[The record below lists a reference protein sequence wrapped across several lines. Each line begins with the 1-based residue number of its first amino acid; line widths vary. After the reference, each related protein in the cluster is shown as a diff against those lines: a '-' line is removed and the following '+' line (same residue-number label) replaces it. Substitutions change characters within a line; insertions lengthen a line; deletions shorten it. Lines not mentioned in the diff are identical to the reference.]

1 MSENDGLEVTQ
12 REDARRQ
19 GLENA
24 SVPNGREIGTRKLL
38 QLSRSAFHEITRF
51 HAWVRGRAAG
61 RKLAVTGPLEWLF
74 DNYYIVLREYRRA
87 SSALAGYRLASV
99 QKQDKAA
106 VPYIFQLA
114 MNFCTSR
121 AYALDEPALRAYFEG
136 AGQARDFTG
145 DEIFLLPDMFR
156 LAIIFGVRDECRR
169 LRAAL
174 NAGARPEDARVMQN
188 AVLSLKMLDG
198 LDMSEY
204 TEILSQTERTL
215 ARDAVYPRMT
225 QTSRWHY
232 RARLKRLAKQN
243 GMSMKAQAEAL
254 VREVNAD
261 PELDLGAVLKART
274 DRRAPKIMYFVI
286 YIFSA
291 LVIAVLPAALLRSA
305 GVGLLLFL
313 PALEVSRRLADALAA
328 KMVDDTYLPRLDFE
342 KGIPDDAR
350 TCVAVSLL
358 LGQGSAA
365 KIYGRLELLYNKN
378 RDDNLLFGV
387 VADFGESD
395 SEYESGDDAVL
406 EQAADAV
413 GRLNAKY
420 GDRFFLLVRRRTY
433 CETQRKFIGWERKRG
448 SVIELV
454 RYMKGEKTTHG
465 TVAGAVSLLPGCRYT
480 IVLDADTALPIDGA
494 KELVSIAAHPAN
506 RPVIDENRRRV
517 VSGYGLIAP
526 AVRSELVSDN
536 DTFFSKLYAGLSGV
550 ETYNNTSFELYQDVF
565 GEGIFSGKGIF
576 HNDVFYELLADS
588 LPENMILS
596 HDLLEG
602 SVIRTGHASDIRVY
616 DSVPKDMV
624 SYYKREHRWIRGDW
638 QLLKM
643 LPSPALGWLDRFKI
657 LDNLRRSLNAPFFI
671 LILLSSLFL
680 SPVKSAVLLSILIV
694 IYLFPIFATFVKQL
708 FFGIVLKGNVRYYS
722 GAMPPVFT
730 MLWTTLAELVF
741 LPYAAVNALDAIVR
755 ALYRLFVSKKHLLD
769 WVTAAQAEQEKPAS
783 LWGYA
788 KRMAVS
794 VLLSALV
801 LAGVLVRL
809 FVAGGAPGFA
819 EWLMLV
825 ISLLWL
831 CAPVLACLLAK
842 QKKQAPRPL
851 TDEANANL
859 LEYAKKMW
867 QYYADFLTEDDN
879 YLLPDNY
886 QETPSVGLARR
897 TSPTNI
903 GFSLLAVLSA
913 RDFHFVTTAT
923 MGDYLEKIYAS
934 LCRLDRYR
942 GHFYNWYD
950 TANAEPLAPR
960 YVSTVDS
967 GNLSV
972 CLSTLCS
979 GLEEYAEEDAR
990 IPGLI
995 QGFSALESEAD
1006 YGFLYNPAKKLF
1018 HIGFDVQA
1026 QTLTENYYDLY
1037 MSESRLTSYYL
1048 TARGEVPL
1056 KHWRALSRLVVE
1068 HRGHF
1073 GFKSWTGTMFEYFM
1087 PYLFLPAYRHTQ
1099 TFEALSFAL
1108 EAQEDRVR
1116 GKRGVPFGIS
1126 ESGFYAFDAA
1136 LNYQYKAFGVSRI
1149 GLKRDLNSE
1158 LVISPYSTFLT
1169 LPFAP
1174 EKSYANLMEMEKLG
1188 FTGKYGFYEA
1198 IDYTPARTGGRAC
1211 VVRSFMAHHIGMSL
1225 LSVANLL
1232 MDNIVQRR
1240 FCANP
1245 HMRAYDELLQEKLP
1259 EKVLVYNMPDDTP
1272 RKVTTHHY
1280 ESPVL
1285 AVHSIRPFAPYV
1297 GALSNGSYTAVL
1309 SDSGF
1314 GFSQYDG
1321 RTVTRYRKS
1330 VTENGKG
1337 IYFALQSGSSR
1348 LSLSAAPLFQNPQNY
1363 STEFEDSQVVYRA
1376 SNNVFS
1382 TRIRATVHDAYAAE
1396 IREIK
1401 IKNNTNKKK
1410 FVTLLAY
1417 FEPVLWEYENEAAHP
1432 AFASLSMEAQRI
1444 ENENAV
1450 LFHRRPRGQK
1460 DPHLYLCAGFCRPDV
1475 SASFETTRDYVFGRA
1490 SKSGDL
1496 MRAFRMNFTG
1506 VKKAC
1511 LDAAFAAKLT
1521 FELDA
1526 KESRKFLFA
1535 MVCDTDAGR
1544 AVDAFRAIRRDSY
1557 PEIQRRYL
1565 ETARHML
1572 AECDMTETELQL
1584 ERAVLPR
1591 LIYRLAETPVDRA
1604 AACEKTQADLWKY
1617 GVSGDDPI
1625 LLVRIY
1631 EAEDVP
1637 KIIPYLK
1644 VFHLLK
1650 HKHIACELVLLYEE
1664 GGQYDRPVHTGIQ
1677 EVLRQYGL
1685 EKYAAARGGI
1695 ILCNLQSAEDEALFY
1710 TASSYVVDYKRERTP
1725 EHCERDRAAVPALP
1739 APAAE
1744 TGLQIRY
1751 PTVCGGFVEDGFAVT
1766 DKQAF
1771 PTRPPWCNILSN
1783 YRFGTVVS
1791 DSSLGYTYA
1800 LNASQFRITP
1810 WYNDAVSDNYG
1821 EKLYMKY
1828 KGEIYDVIAGASA
1841 AFYRGYAEYVCAA
1854 GDVRVRTTVFVP
1866 SGEQCK
1872 TICIEAENSA
1882 GEPADV
1888 SFCYGADLVLGQTFH
1903 KDDRMIRIEEKDGVL
1918 YARNP
1923 YHTEYGTGVVY
1934 LTGFK
1939 ADAVGISKLAFLCGE
1954 YEDARRMVSG
1964 EEPFAYCMK
1973 RLSLP
1978 AGGKERTVFVLG
1990 FSPGRETARL
2000 AAERVDVWRAREWL
2014 DRQALP
2020 QSAAYAPLRV
2030 QTPDRAF
2037 DEFVNTFLYYQAIQ
2051 SRITARTAFYQS
2063 SGAYG
2068 FRDQLQD
2075 AMSVSAVDPSHLRRQ
2090 IIRSCLHQFEEG
2102 DVMHWWHH
2110 VPGRGRR
2117 DKGVRTRCSDDLL
2130 WLPLAAAEYVKKTGD
2145 GSILRRVLPYLKAP
2159 VLERHENERYSQ
2171 PGYGALRETVY
2182 QHCVRTFR
2190 YGLRC
2195 GKHGL
2200 LLFGGG
2206 DWNDGYS
2213 SVGVKGVGESVW
2225 LSMFAVYVI
2234 NEFLPLCRLFADGET
2249 YTFLLSHKRKLI
2261 EAVESHAWDGQWYR
2275 RGYYDNGSVMGG
2287 AESDE
2292 CKIDLLPQSFAA
2304 LCGVFRPDR
2313 TAASVQAMDQYLLD
2327 RSNRLVKLF
2336 TPPFTKGTN
2345 NPGYINGYVEG
2356 VRENGGQYTHG
2367 ACFAAFACYRSG
2379 RAGFGYEILDLL
2391 NPLRKYGEAGP
2402 SPYRNE
2408 PYVLSGDV
2416 YAAPAFLGR
2425 GGWSWYTGAAG
2436 WYFRIVLEEL
2446 LGVKTEGERAYISPK
2461 PPAAW
2466 DAFSFTVKLR
2476 GTEVAVQ
2483 AKRGEESTMFVD
2495 GLRAGFVP
2503 LDGRRHAVEIV
2514 YESQT

>member
-1 MSENDGLEVTQ
+1 MSENDGLEITQ
-12 REDARRQ
+12 WEAARKQ

-51 HAWVRGRAAG
+51 HARVRDRAAR
-61 RKLAVTGPLEWLF
+61 RKLAIAGPLEWLF

-87 SSALAGYRLASV
+87 ANALAGYRLISV
-99 QKQDKAA
+99 QKQDKTA

-114 MNFCTSR
+114 MSFCAAR
-121 AYALDEPALRAYFEG
+121 GYAFDEPALRAYLEG

-156 LAIIFGVRDECRR
+156 LALVFGVRDECRR

-174 NAGARPEDARVMQN
+174 ESGERPQDTRVMQN
-188 AVLSLKMLDG
+188 AVLSLKMLD
-198 LDMSEY
+198 DVNMSEY

-215 ARDAVYPRMT
+215 GEDEVYPRMT
-225 QTSRWHY
+225 QTSKWHY
-232 RARLKRLAKQN
+232 RVLLKRLAKRN
-243 GMSMKAQAEAL
+243 GMSAKAQAEAL
-254 VREVNAD
+254 VREVKND
-261 PELDLGAVLKART
+261 PALDLGAILRART
-274 DRRAPKIMYFVI
+274 EKRLPKAVYFIV
-286 YIFSA
+286 YALAA
-291 LVIAVLPAALLRSA
+291 LVITVLPAALLRSV
-305 GVGLLLFL
+305 GVGLLLVL
-313 PALEVSRRLADALAA
+313 PALEISRRLADAVAA
-328 KMVDDTYLPRLDFE
+328 KLVDDTYFPRLDFE

-350 TCVAVSLL
+350 ACVAVSLL
-358 LGQGSAA
+358 LGPGSAA
-365 KIYGRLELLYNKN
+365 KIHSRLELLYNKN

-406 EQAADAV
+406 DQATDAV
-413 GRLNAKY
+413 ERLNAKY

-433 CETQRKFIGWERKRG
+433 SETQRKFIGWERKRG
-448 SVIELV
+448 SIIELV
-454 RYMKGEKTTHG
+454 RYMNGEKTTHG
-465 TVAGAVSLLPGCRYT
+465 TVAGAVSRLSDCRYT

-494 KELVSIAAHPAN
+494 KELVSVAAHPAN
-506 RPVIDENRRRV
+506 RPVIDETRRRV

-526 AVRSELVSDN
+526 AVRSELVSDR

-576 HNDVFYELLADS
+576 HNDVFYKLLADS

-602 SVIRTGHASDIRVY
+602 SIIRTGHASDIRVY

-643 LPSPALGWLDRFKI
+643 LPSPSLGWLDRFKI
-657 LDNLRRSLNAPFFI
+657 LDNLRRSLNAPVFI
-671 LILLSSLFL
+671 LILLSSLFF
-680 SPVKSAVLLSILIV
+680 SPVKSAVLLSILLV

-708 FFGIVLKGNVRYYS
+708 FLGIVLKGNVRYYS

-730 MLWTTLAELVF
+730 MLWTTLTELIF
-741 LPYAAVNALDAIVR
+741 LPYAAVNALDAILR

-769 WVTAAQAEQEKPAS
+769 WVTAAQAEQEKPKS
-783 LWGYA
+783 LWGYV
-788 KRMAVS
+788 KSMAVS
-794 VLLSALV
+794 MLLSAFVLVGV
-801 LAGVLVRL
+801 LARL
-809 FVAGGAPGFA
+809 FVTRAAPGFA

-831 CAPVLACLLAK
+831 CAPILAYELAK
-842 QKKQAPRPL
+842 QKKQTPHPL

-879 YLLPDNY
+879 YLLPDNF
-886 QETPSVGLARR
+886 QETPSVGLAHR

-903 GFSLLAVLSA
+903 GFSLLAVLTA
-913 RDFHFVTTAT
+913 RDFHFISTAA
-923 MGDYLEKIYAS
+923 MADYLGKILAS
-934 LCRLDRYR
+934 LGRLERYK

-950 TANAEPLAPR
+950 TSSAQPLSPR

-979 GLEEYAEEDAR
+979 GLQEYAAEDAR

-995 QGFSALESEAD
+995 QGFKTLESEAD
-1006 YGFLYNPAKKLF
+1006 YSFLYNPGKKLF
-1018 HIGFDVQA
+1018 HIGLDVQTE
-1026 QTLTENYYDLY
+1026 TLTDNYYDLY

-1048 TARGEVPL
+1048 TARGAVPL

-1116 GKRGVPFGIS
+1116 RKKGVPFGIS
-1126 ESGFYAFDAA
+1126 ESGFYAFDTA

-1149 GLKRDLNSE
+1149 GLKRELNSE
-1158 LVISPYSTFLT
+1158 LVVSPYSTFLT

-1174 EKSYANLMEMEKLG
+1174 EKSYANLVEMEKLG

-1198 IDYTPARTGGRAC
+1198 IDYTPSRTGGRAC

-1232 MDNIVQRR
+1232 MNNIVQRR
-1240 FCANP
+1240 FCSNP

-1272 RKVTTHHY
+1272 RKVATHHY
-1280 ESPVL
+1280 ESPML
-1285 AVHSIRPFAPYV
+1285 AVHSIQPFAPYV
-1297 GALSNGSYTAVL
+1297 GALSNGSYTAVM

-1314 GFSQYDG
+1314 GFSLYDG

-1330 VTENGKG
+1330 ITENGKG
-1337 IYFALQSGSSR
+1337 IYFALQSGASR
-1348 LSLSAAPLFQNPQNY
+1348 MTLSAAPLFQNLQNY
-1363 STEFEDSQVVYRA
+1363 KTEFEDSQVVYRA
-1376 SNNVFS
+1376 SNNVFT
-1382 TRIRATVHDAYAAE
+1382 TRVKATVHDAYPAE

-1417 FEPVLWEYENEAAHP
+1417 FEPVLWGYENEAAHP
-1432 AFASLSMEAQRI
+1432 AFSSLSLEAQRI

-1450 LFHRRPRGQK
+1450 LFHRRPRGEK
-1460 DPHLYLCAGFCRPDV
+1460 DPHVYLCAGFCRPDV

-1496 MRAFRMNFTG
+1496 MRAFKMSFTG

-1521 FELDA
+1521 FALDA
-1526 KESRKFLFA
+1526 KETKKFLFA
-1535 MVCDTDAGR
+1535 MVCETDAGR
-1544 AVDAFRAIRRDSY
+1544 AVDAFRAVRKDSY
-1557 PEIQRRYL
+1557 PEIQRRYM
-1565 ETARHML
+1565 EVARRML

-1584 ERAVLPR
+1584 ERAVLPH
-1591 LIYRLAETPVDRA
+1591 LIYRLAQTPVDRA
-1604 AACEKTQADLWKY
+1604 APGDKTQADLWKY

-1625 LLVRIY
+1625 LLVRVY
-1631 EAEDVP
+1631 EVEDVP
-1637 KIIPYLK
+1637 KIVPYIK

-1650 HKHIACELVLLYEE
+1650 LKNIVCELVVLYEE
-1664 GGQYDRPVHTGIQ
+1664 GGQYDRPIYAGLM

-1695 ILCNLQSAEDEALFY
+1695 ILCNLQSKEDADLFY
-1710 TASSYVVDYKRERTP
+1710 TASAYVVDYKRDRDP
-1725 EHCERDRAAVPALP
+1725 ARPERDCRPVCADP

-1751 PTVCGGFVEDGFAVT
+1751 PTVCGGFIENGFAVV

-1828 KGEIYDVIAGASA
+1828 NGEIYDIIAGAA
-1841 AFYRGYAEYVCAA
+1841 ATFYRGYAEYVCMA
-1854 GDVRVRTTVFVP
+1854 GDIRVRTTVFVP
-1866 SGEQCK
+1866 AAEQCK
-1872 TICIEAENSA
+1872 TICIEAENC
-1882 GEPADV
+1882 ADV
-1888 SFCYGADLVLGQTFH
+1888 PAEAMFCYGVDLVLGQTFH
-1903 KDDRMIRIEEKDGVL
+1903 KDDRMLRIEEQDGVL

-1923 YHTEYGTGVVY
+1923 YHIEYGTGVVY

-1939 ADAVGISKLAFLCGE
+1939 ADAMGMNKLAFLCGD
-1954 YEDARRMVSG
+1954 YEDDRRMVSG
-1964 EEPFAYCMK
+1964 EEPFMYCMK
-1973 RLSLP
+1973 RLAVP

-1990 FSPGRETARL
+1990 FGPGRESARQ
-2000 AAERVDVWRAREWL
+2000 AAERVDIWRVREWF
-2014 DRQALP
+2014 DRQTLP
-2020 QSAAYAPLRV
+2020 QSKAYAPLQV
-2030 QTPDRAF
+2030 HTPDSAF

-2075 AMSVSAVDPSHLRRQ
+2075 AMSVSAVDPSYLRRQ
-2090 IIRSCLHQFEEG
+2090 LIRSCLHQFEEG

-2145 GSILRRVLPYLKAP
+2145 GRILQRVLPYLKAP
-2159 VLERHENERYSQ
+2159 VLEKHETERYSQ
-2171 PGYGALRETVY
+2171 PDYGSLWETVY

-2190 YGLRC
+2190 CGLRY

-2213 SVGVKGVGESVW
+2213 SVGIRGVGESVW

-2234 NEFLPLCRLFADGET
+2234 NEFLPVCRLLADGET
-2249 YTFLLSHKRKLI
+2249 YTYLLSHKRKLI
-2261 EAVESHAWDGQWYR
+2261 EAVEQHAWDGKWYR
-2275 RGYYDNGSVMGG
+2275 RGYYDNGNVMGG

-2313 TAASVQAMDQYLLD
+2313 TAASIQALEQYLLD
-2327 RSNRLVKLF
+2327 RNCRLVKLF
-2336 TPPFTKGTN
+2336 TPPFIKGSN

-2367 ACFAAFACYRSG
+2367 ACFAAFACYQSG
-2379 RAGFGYEILDLL
+2379 RAGLGYEILDLL
-2391 NPLRKYGEAGP
+2391 NPLRKYGDSGP

-2416 YAAPAFLGR
+2416 YATPAFLGR

-2446 LGVKTEGERAYISPK
+2446 LGVKTEGNRVYISPK

-2466 DAFSFTVKLR
+2466 DSFSFTASLR
-2476 GTEVAVQ
+2476 GTELAVQ
-2483 AKRGEESTMFVD
+2483 AKRGEAGSMYVD
-2495 GLRAGFVP
+2495 GLRADSVP
-2503 LDGRRHAVEIV
+2503 LDGRRHTVEIV
-2514 YESQT
+2514 YDSQS